1 VIASVD
7 GDTAIDHEEK
17 LDVEIV
23 VVTAAGVSE
32 VNVVDRRRVGA
43 VISKSIDVRRLVD
56 IVSSVCAAPQA
67 SSRQ

>member
-32 VNVVDRRRVGA
+32 VNVVDRSRVGA
-43 VISKSIDVRRLVD
+43 VIRKSIDVRRLVD